1 MNAAIDQEC
10 EKFIN
15 KNGLTEKVEKKI
27 LKIYESKGVKRPTY
41 QGDLPEGN
49 NGLGLF
55 LLGVTGDEVLPYDIY
70 NKIKIETLKKVRG
83 TVEADILKEDQSPK
97 YLYLFDGIRFKNDG
111 RCSGVFHRK

>member
-1 MNAAIDQEC
+1 MFIDQEC
-10 EKFIN
+10 EKYIN

-27 LKIYESKGVKRPTY
+27 LKIYESKGVKKPTY

-83 TVEADILKEDQSPK
+83 TVQLIYLKKISPK
-97 YLYLFDGIRFKNDG
+97 HLYLFDGIRFKNDG

>member
-1 MNAAIDQEC
+1 MESIDQEC
-10 EKFIN
+10 EKYIN

-27 LKIYESKGVKRPTY
+27 LKIYKSKGVKRPTY

-49 NGLGLF
+49 NGLRSF

-83 TVEADILKEDQSPK
+83 TVETI
-97 YLYLFDGIRFKNDG
+97 Y
-111 RCSGVFHRK
+111 